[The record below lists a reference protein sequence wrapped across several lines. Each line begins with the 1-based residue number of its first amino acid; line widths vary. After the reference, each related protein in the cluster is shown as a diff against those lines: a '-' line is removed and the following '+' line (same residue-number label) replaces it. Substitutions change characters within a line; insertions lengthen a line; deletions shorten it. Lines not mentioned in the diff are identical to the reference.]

1 MMIYK
6 LSKEDLVNDDVKYFL
21 SLPFLLAEII
31 EAEMEKLWRSASVD
45 REHLYMLHWKDNTAF
60 ATSIA

>member
-31 EAEMEKLWRSASVD
+31 EAEMEKL
-45 REHLYMLHWKDNTAF
+45 
-60 ATSIA
+60 